1 LGNMYTPS
9 TQASLSERLGT
20 RRSDRRSEV
29 GGTEVGTRRSDRSQ
43 RTSHSATSHRSSQ
56 SYAPSSCYTD
66 DHGEDDENPTT
77 AEVVLAKKQ
86 LKMEA
91 MIRKLLVQQN
101 QADDTIA
108 QLSDSLSR
116 LGPSNT
122 HQLTTKHRASSASQ
136 KFGQPVMGPQHRH
149 SPWHQLASD
158 QDIGKCLRA
167 PESHRSTSSVGTR
180 HTDSTNIH
188 SLINPSGFNKTRQ
201 RKRVTKAPNQ
211 NPANIRAVYSARQDA
226 GGTNQDSG
234 LVKNALSWGDTG
246 DRDAWEDSG
255 ERRAAIGAAQIVPKR
270 ISKSNSGQS
279 RVRPASSCSSRSQHT
294 AQRQKSQVGDQFGDR
309 GLDKNAYDK
318 LAHQNS
324 EYFGKAATDWD
335 T

>member
-1 LGNMYTPS
+1 M
-9 TQASLSERLGT
+9 
-20 RRSDRRSEV
+20 
-29 GGTEVGTRRSDRSQ
+29 GTEVGTRRSDHSQ
-43 RTSHSATSHRSSQ
+43 QPSHSATSHRSLQ

-66 DHGEDDENPTT
+66 DHVEDEENPTT

-91 MIRKLLVQQN
+91 MIRKLLVQQQ

-122 HQLTTKHRASSASQ
+122 QQLTAKHRGSSASQ

-167 PESHRSTSSVGTR
+167 PESHRSSSSIGTR

-201 RKRVTKAPNQ
+201 RKRVTKAPNH
-211 NPANIRAVYSARQDA
+211 NPANIRAVYSALQDA
-226 GGTNQDSG
+226 GSIPKHQDSG
-234 LVKNALSWGDTG
+234 LVQHTLSWGDTR
-246 DRDAWEDSG
+246 DRDAWEDSAEG
-255 ERRAAIGAAQIVPKR
+255 WATPGAAQVTLYTSTHWTGENIRNHVLVTHWLACCNKNRKKEQSKQRFHMTCIR
-270 ISKSNSGQS
+270 ISLERYSAHKM
-279 RVRPASSCSSRSQHT
+279 SS
-294 AQRQKSQVGDQFGDR
+294 
-309 GLDKNAYDK
+309 
-318 LAHQNS
+318 
-324 EYFGKAATDWD
+324 
-335 T
+335 